1 MDSYKQDVAIFIA
14 NYKSFPLI
22 ADCIDNIKNVTV
34 FNYKIYVYD
43 LDPETDVDSAEYFR
57 SLTVDGVHSYIRY
70 EAKFLFLSL
79 TEAFFDF
86 LKKSTEEYKCVMPI
100 NHIVSSGWLEELIFQ
115 HKKFNDVGV
124 LSIKSNNTKCEVS
137 VMPCFIND
145 QNKSTS
151 FVWVS
156 SDNFVDGILF
166 FNQNLSEI
174 YRDRLFSDEVVGIA
188 KSISF
193 IAQTKMKNNFYITEQ
208 NAIYLDIENDVL
220 FPKRENYLKTKF

>member
-100 NHIVSSGWLEELIFQ
+100 NHIVWSGWLEELIFQ